1 MVVVVSSGFCYDIHV
16 AGPVGVDCLG
26 SFVSLLEVSCG
37 RTVSLLLL
45 YTHILALYY
54 IILYYV
60 FHLFCSVVGFCL
72 LLFLFLCIIQN
83 G

>member
-54 IILYYV
+54 IILYYIMYFICFV
-60 FHLFCSVVGFCL
+60 L
-72 LLFLFLCIIQN
+72 L
-83 G
+83 